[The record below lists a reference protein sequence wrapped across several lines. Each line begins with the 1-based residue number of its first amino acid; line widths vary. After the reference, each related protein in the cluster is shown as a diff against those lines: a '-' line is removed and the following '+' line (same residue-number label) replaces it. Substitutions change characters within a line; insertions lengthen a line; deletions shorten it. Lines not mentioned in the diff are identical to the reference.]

1 VNRQRRGTKGDDPA
15 VVRREYAD
23 EAGLRT
29 RAAAYG
35 GLLGGD
41 DAREVAFAAVAERS
55 PRRVLEVGCGW
66 GEFADRV
73 ARELDADV
81 VAVDISPRMVELARA
96 RGLDARLADVQELPF
111 AAGEFDCA
119 VANWML
125 YHVPDVERA
134 LAGLAR
140 VLGRDGRL
148 VAATNGLCHLGEMWA
163 LVGRDRRREPV
174 RFFAETAE
182 PFLRRHF
189 RRVERRDVEGI
200 VRFPDWQAVR
210 RYVAS
215 SVAHAHLA
223 GRVPAFTGPLEA
235 TRLASIFVAET

>member
-1 VNRQRRGTKGDDPA
+1 MRADDPA
-15 VVRREYAD
+15 VVRCEYAD

-35 GLLGGD
+35 GALGGD
-41 DAREVAFAAVAERS
+41 DARAVAFAAVVERS

-66 GEFADRV
+66 GEFAERV
-73 ARELDADV
+73 AREASGEV
-81 VAVDISPRMVELARA
+81 VAVDISPRMVALARA
-96 RGLDARLADVQELPF
+96 RGVDARVADVQALPF
-111 AAGEFDCA
+111 ADGQFDCA

-125 YHVPDVERA
+125 YHVSDVDRA
-134 LAGLAR
+134 LAELAR
-140 VLGRDGRL
+140 VLRRGGRL
-148 VAATNGLCHLGEMWA
+148 IAATNALDHLGEMWA

-189 RRVERRDVEGI
+189 ARVERRDVRGV
-200 VRFPDWQAVR
+200 VRFPDRDAVR
-210 RYVAS
+210 RYIGA

-223 GRVPAFTGPLEA
+223 DRVPPLTRPLDA
-235 TRLASIFVAET
+235 TRAAAIFVAET

>member
-1 VNRQRRGTKGDDPA
+1 VKGDDPA

-35 GLLGGD
+35 GVLGGD
-41 DAREVAFAAVAERS
+41 EAREVAFAAVAECS

-66 GEFADRV
+66 GEFAGRV
-73 ARELDADV
+73 ARELRADV
-81 VAVDISPRMVELARA
+81 VAVDLSPRMVALARA
-96 RGLDARLADVQELPF
+96 RGVDARVADVQALPF
-111 AAGEFDCA
+111 ADGEFDCA

-125 YHVPDVERA
+125 YHVRNVDGA
-134 LAGLAR
+134 LAELAR
-140 VLGRDGRL
+140 VLLPRGRL
-148 VAATNGLCHLGEMWA
+148 VAATNALDHLGELWA

-182 PFLRRHF
+182 PLLGRHF
-189 RRVERRDVEGI
+189 ARVERRDVSGV
-200 VRFPDWQAVR
+200 VRFRDREAVR
-210 RYVAS
+210 RYIGA

-223 GRVPAFTGPLEA
+223 DRVPPLPGPLAA
-235 TRLASIFVAET
+235 TRRAAIFVAEP